1 MCSHDEKSQE
11 HTDTSATV
19 LIVLLVGEKELYY
32 SSYSKVEWMKK
43 TGKLKLFLATQQ
55 VVVLGVTKYLL
66 VVFYNLGC

>member
-1 MCSHDEKSQE
+1 MCSYEKSQE
-11 HTDTSATV
+11 HTDTTAAV

-32 SSYSKVEWMKK
+32 SSYSKVEWRKK